1 MRAVVRQ
8 HIQSLNEQ
16 GFDPGEIMDVYV
28 LDQSDTAGTLQSV
41 IGFSPLVNRH
51 TGVRFD
57 SEGFTPYWEQFIQHD
72 GWFELVCVLSD
83 DGVGCVVLIP
93 RNAQDTNLLSM
104 CQQYAMR
111 E

>member
-1 MRAVVRQ
+1 M
-8 HIQSLNEQ
+8 S
-16 GFDPGEIMDVYV
+16 VYV
-28 LDQSDTAGTLQSV
+28 IESADAIESIQGVL
-41 IGFSPLVNRH
+41 GFSLLTNRH

-57 SEGFTPYWEQFIQHD
+57 SEGFTPYWEHFIEHD

-93 RNAQDTNLLSM
+93 RNIEDQALFSM
-104 CQQYAMR
+104 CHMHAHR

>member
-1 MRAVVRQ
+1 VRAVVRQ
-8 HIQSLNEQ
+8 HINSLNAQ
-16 GFDPGEIMDVYV
+16 GFDPGEIMSVYV
-28 LDQSDTAGTLQSV
+28 IESADAFDSIQGVL
-41 IGFSPLVNRH
+41 GFSLLTNRH

-57 SEGFTPYWEQFIQHD
+57 SEGVAPYWEQFIEHD

-104 CQQYAMR
+104 CQQYAIR